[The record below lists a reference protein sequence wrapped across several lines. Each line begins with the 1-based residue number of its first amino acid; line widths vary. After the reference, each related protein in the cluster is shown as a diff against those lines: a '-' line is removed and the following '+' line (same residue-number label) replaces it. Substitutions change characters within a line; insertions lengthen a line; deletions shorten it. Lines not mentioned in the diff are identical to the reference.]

1 MPKRTRKEAE
11 AEDIEVD
18 EAPTSI
24 NPYTVLDVAKD
35 ADQDTIK
42 KAYRKAALKNHPDK
56 VPESG
61 KESAHTKFQEIAFAF
76 AILSDERRR
85 KRYDTTGRTE
95 ESLDLEDDDFDW
107 VDFFRAQFHEVV
119 TVERIQQFSNE
130 YKGSEEEREAVLEAY
145 KKCKGDMAKI
155 YEIVMLSDMLEDEE
169 RFREIIDGAIEK
181 GSVEE
186 YKKYAQESESARQKR
201 MDRARKAKEREARE
215 AEEVKETEKKKGKK
229 SKQEDLGD
237 LAAMIQKR
245 QQDRAGG
252 FLDRLEEK
260 YGGGGGG
267 GMSEP
272 PEEAFAANRKPKN
285 GKKWKKKNVC
295 R

>member
-11 AEDIEVD
+11 SEDIEVD

-24 NPYTVLDVAKD
+24 NPYTVLDVPKD

-42 KAYRKAALKNHPDK
+42 KAYRKAALRTHPDK
-56 VPESG
+56 VPESE
-61 KESAHTKFQEIAFAF
+61 KELAHTKFQEIAFAF

-107 VDFFRAQFHEVV
+107 VDFFRTQFHEVV
-119 TVERIQQFSNE
+119 TVEKIQQFSNE
-130 YKGSEEEREAVLEAY
+130 YKGSEEERGAVLDAY
-145 KKCKGDMAKI
+145 KKCKGDMGKI

-169 RFREIIDGAIEK
+169 RFRNMIDGAIEK

-186 YKKYAQESESARQKR
+186 YKKYAQESESARKKR
-201 MDRARKAKEREARE
+201 MDRARREKEREAKE
-215 AEEVKETEKKKGKK
+215 AEEVEQEVQEGKKQKKGKK
-229 SKQEDLGD
+229 SKHENLGD

-245 QQDRAGG
+245 QQDRAGA
-252 FLDRLEEK
+252 FLGRLEEK
-260 YGGGGGG
+260 YGGGV

-272 PEEAFAANRKPKN
+272 PEEAFAANRKSKK
-285 GKKWKKKNVC
+285 GKK
-295 R
+295 

>member
-11 AEDIEVD
+11 SSDVEVD

-24 NPYTVLDVAKD
+24 NPYTVLGIEKD

-56 VPESG
+56 VSPEE

-107 VDFFRAQFHEVV
+107 VDFFRTQFAEVV
-119 TVERIQQFSNE
+119 TVEKIQQFSNE
-130 YKGSEEEREAVLEAY
+130 YKGSEEEKEAVLDAY
-145 KKCKGDMAKI
+145 KKCKGDMTKI

-169 RFREIIDGAIEK
+169 RFRGIIDEAIEK
-181 GSVEE
+181 GGVEE

-201 MDRARKAKEREARE
+201 MDRARKQKEREAKE
-215 AEEVKETEKKKGKK
+215 AEEVEEEIREVSKKKKTGKK
-229 SKQEDLGD
+229 SKEEDLGD
-237 LAAMIQKR
+237 LAAIIQKR

-252 FLDRLEEK
+252 FFERLEEK
-260 YGGGGGG
+260 YGGKG

-272 PEEAFAANRKPKN
+272 PEEAFAANRKSKK
-285 GKKWKKKNVC
+285 GKK
-295 R
+295 